1 MIKRVLLRI
10 PNDLH
15 EQIKLLACQFNMS
28 INKMYIKILY
38 RGVISFMEAI
48 GGDNESSKSS
58 YNINSWESI

>member
-1 MIKRVLLRI
+1 MIKRVLLRT

-15 EQIKLLACQFNMS
+15 EQIKLLASQFNMS

-48 GGDNESSKSS
+48 GGENESKKSS
-58 YNINSWESI
+58 HNIDS